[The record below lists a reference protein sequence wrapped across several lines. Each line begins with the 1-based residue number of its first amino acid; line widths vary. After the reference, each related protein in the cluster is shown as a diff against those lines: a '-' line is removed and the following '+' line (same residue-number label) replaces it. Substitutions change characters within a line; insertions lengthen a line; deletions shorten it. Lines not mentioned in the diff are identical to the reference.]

1 MAKTFNTAAI
11 NTAIT
16 AAFTS
21 ADAYGKHVAQ
31 LQTLLAGADRE
42 TIAAYVMPV
51 AAKRYGAELVTKS
64 TGRVVWADK
73 DCAAKRYSN
82 RLIAAI
88 VGHVAKKSEPAK
100 AVRFN
105 AQQKS
110 LAEKLLEE
118 CGGDVKRA
126 IAAIKRAAE

>member
-64 TGRVVWADK
+64 TGRVWADK

-100 AVRFN
+100 MVRFN